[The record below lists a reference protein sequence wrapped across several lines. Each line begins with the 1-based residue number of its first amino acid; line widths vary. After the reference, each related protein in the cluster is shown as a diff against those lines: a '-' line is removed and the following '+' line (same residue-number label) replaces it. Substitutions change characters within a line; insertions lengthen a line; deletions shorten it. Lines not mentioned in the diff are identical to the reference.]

1 MRFTIL
7 CTTLKLWS
15 IKIMPLVRALLV
27 MCIRI
32 SSAAIGE
39 AVERF
44 VQQEMACFAVEDKFG
59 YFLIFHRM

>member
-1 MRFTIL
+1 
-7 CTTLKLWS
+7 
-15 IKIMPLVRALLV
+15 MPLVRALSV
-27 MCIRI
+27 MCIRT